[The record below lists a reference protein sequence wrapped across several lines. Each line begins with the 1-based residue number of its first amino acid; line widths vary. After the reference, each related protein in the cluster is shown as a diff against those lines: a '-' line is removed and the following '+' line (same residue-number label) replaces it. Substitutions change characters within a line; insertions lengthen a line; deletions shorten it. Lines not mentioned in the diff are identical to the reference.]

1 LRGEFSPHFERKGG
15 NKANVEKLN
24 ALIDYKGIKKIW
36 LADQL
41 GITQQTL
48 INKLSGAN
56 DFKLQEVNTLCKILN
71 ISEKETKQI
80 FFND

>member
-1 LRGEFSPHFERKGG
+1 VNFRHILKGKGG
-15 NKANVEKLN
+15 NMANVEKLN

>member
-1 LRGEFSPHFERKGG
+1 M
-15 NKANVEKLN
+15 ANVKKLN

-41 GITQQTL
+41 GITPQTL
-48 INKLSGAN
+48 IYKLNGIN
-56 DFKLQEVNTLCKILN
+56 DFKLQEVNTLCKVLN
-71 ISEKETKQI
+71 IDEKEAKQI

>member
-1 LRGEFSPHFERKGG
+1 M
-15 NKANVEKLN
+15 ANVEKLN

>member
-1 LRGEFSPHFERKGG
+1 M
-15 NKANVEKLN
+15 ANVEKLN

-48 INKLSGAN
+48 INKLNGTN
-56 DFKLQEVNTLCKILN
+56 DFKLQEVNTLCKILSIN
-71 ISEKETKQI
+71 EKETKQI

>member
-1 LRGEFSPHFERKGG
+1 VNFRHILKGKGG
-15 NKANVEKLN
+15 NMANVEKLN

-48 INKLSGAN
+48 INKLSGVN
-56 DFKLQEVNTLCKILN
+56 DFKLQEVNTLCKVLN
-71 ISEKETKQI
+71 IDEKEAKQI
-80 FFND
+80 FFNN